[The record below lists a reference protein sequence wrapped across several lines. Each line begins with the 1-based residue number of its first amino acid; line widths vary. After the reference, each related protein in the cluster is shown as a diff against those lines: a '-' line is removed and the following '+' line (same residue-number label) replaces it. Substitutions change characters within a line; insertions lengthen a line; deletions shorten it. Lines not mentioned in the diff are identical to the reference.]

1 MKTAQLRTS
10 SHAMRSSDT
19 TPRALARMR
28 GTEGQDAEL
37 TTRRPAWRTYLWL
50 YVGVAGA
57 VLLVAGFAS
66 VIHGWLQSKYTVSA
80 ERLQIAEVTRGRFV
94 RDVAAEGTVVAPVSP
109 TLFAIAPGT
118 VSYHV
123 HAGDGVKKGQLLA
136 TVDSPEL
143 KNEYLRER
151 DTLESLDTALAH
163 QEIEVRQQLLT
174 SQQQADLARVAINA
188 AERELKRN
196 QAAWDLKV
204 IPQRDYQRSLDDV
217 ATAQLNFVHARD
229 AAKLNRESVVL
240 DLRTRRLERDR
251 QALVV
256 EDLKRRVGQLTVR
269 SPVDGMV
276 GNLAQQEKAD
286 VPENAPLLTVIDLT
300 ALEIEFHVAESYASD
315 IKPGMGAD
323 ITLGGSTDRGIVT
336 AISPEVEDNEVI
348 GRVRFA
354 AGQPPGLRQN
364 QRASVRIVLDDRNH
378 VLKFERGSL
387 IDEATRAVYLVKGN
401 RAIRVPVELGPTS
414 VSEVEVVR
422 GLQAGDRVVISDTRD
437 FNDARELL
445 IGR

>member
-1 MKTAQLRTS
+1 MKIAELRTS
-10 SHAMRSSDT
+10 SQSVRSSDT
-19 TPRALARMR
+19 ARPASAMR
-28 GTEGQDAEL
+28 GTEAQDTEL
-37 TTRRPAWRTYLWL
+37 TTRPPAWRRYLWA
-50 YVGVAGA
+50 Y
-57 VLLVAGFAS
+57 AS
-66 VIHGWLQSKYTVSA
+66 VSAGLFLTVALAWVAHGWSQSKYTISA
-80 ERLQIAEVTRGRFV
+80 ERLQIAEVSRGRFV

-123 HAGDGVKKGQLLA
+123 HAGDAVTKGQVLA

-163 QEIEVRQQLLT
+163 QELEVRQQLLT
-174 SQQQADLARVAINA
+174 SQQQADLAQVTINA

-196 QAAWDLKV
+196 QWAWDQRA
-204 IPQRDYQRSLDDV
+204 IPQRDYQKSVDDV
-217 ATAQLNFVHARD
+217 ATAKLNFEHARD

-256 EDLKRRVGQLTVR
+256 ADLKRRVDELTVR
-269 SPVDGMV
+269 SPVNGMV
-276 GNLAQQEKAD
+276 GNRAQQEKAD
-286 VPENAPLLTVIDLT
+286 VPENAPLLTVVDLT
-300 ALEIEFHVAESYASD
+300 ALEVEFRVAETYASD

-323 ITLGGSTDRGIVT
+323 ITLGGATDRGIVT

-364 QRASVRIVLDDRNH
+364 QRASVRIVLDDRND
-378 VLKFERGSL
+378 VLKFQRGSL

-401 RAIRVPVELGPTS
+401 RAIRVPVEFGPVS
-414 VSEVEVVR
+414 ISEVEVVR

-437 FNDARELL
+437 FNDAPQLL

>member
-1 MKTAQLRTS
+1 MKIAALRS
-10 SHAMRSSDT
+10 SSRSVRSSD
-19 TPRALARMR
+19 AARQTSAMR
-28 GTEGQDAEL
+28 GTEAQDSAL
-37 TTRRPAWRTYLWL
+37 TNRPPAWRKYLWA
-50 YVGVAGA
+50 Y
-57 VLLVAGFAS
+57 AS
-66 VIHGWLQSKYTVSA
+66 VAAGLLLAAALAWVVHGWSQSKYTVSA
-80 ERLQIAEVTRGRFV
+80 ERLQIAEVSRGRFV

-118 VSYHV
+118 VSYQV
-123 HAGDGVKKGQLLA
+123 HAGDAVTKGQVLA

-174 SQQQADLARVAINA
+174 TQQQADLAQVTINA

-196 QAAWDLKV
+196 QSAWDERA
-204 IPQRDYQRSLDDV
+204 IPQRDYQKSVDDV
-217 ATAQLNFVHARD
+217 ATAKLNFEHARD
-229 AAKLNRESVVL
+229 TAKLNRESVVL

-256 EDLKRRVGQLTVR
+256 ADLKRRVDELTVR

-276 GNLAQQEKAD
+276 GNRAQQEKAD
-286 VPENAPLLTVIDLT
+286 VPENAPLLTVVDLT
-300 ALEIEFHVAESYASD
+300 ALEVEFRVAETYASD
-315 IKPGMGAD
+315 IKPGMDAD
-323 ITLGGSTDRGIVT
+323 ITLGGATDRGTVT
-336 AISPEVEDNEVI
+336 AISPEVEDNEVV

-364 QRASVRIVLDDRNH
+364 QRASVRIVLDDRND
-378 VLKFERGSL
+378 VLRFQRGSL

-401 RAIRVPVELGPTS
+401 RAIRVPVELGPVS

-422 GLQAGDRVVISDTRD
+422 GLQAGDRVVVSDTRD
-437 FNDARELL
+437 FNDAPQLL